1 MVLLAWFCGRFSRP
15 QCGTAF
21 GWRATPRTVA
31 WVAVRALQVAAAG
44 VTFAATAVRTDTP
57 PWTPC
62 MQVLF
67 DARGPSDLGPQRCP
81 SRTSLFSL
89 VPNSGFSM
97 RASNSAIVTLCQQPA
112 PCCSFQPCLS
122 SFWPP
127 PHRILVSAP
136 GRFPADYAS
145 TFHLAPASLLGRPRP
160 GNSVSGQPI
169 CGTDFKARIWHRIW
183 SRVCGLPIIFQLR
196 NADSAYEIC
205 PDSGLEICPA
215 NGGSC
220 NLLSRTGSAEKRS
233 SRHTKNSNSGRARTR
248 PGPMP
253 KANAKARKTARG
265 QY

>member
-1 MVLLAWFCGRFSRP
+1 MVRGRRVCCVARIMFHVTGVVSSVAGMAFCVAGVYLCGRRGARGLRGILRGRSLREQRDGTTCLVLLAWFCGRFSRP

-44 VTFAATAVRTDTP
+44 VTFAAAAVRTDTP

-67 DARGPSDLGPQRCP
+67 VARGPSDLGPQRCP

-136 GRFPADYAS
+136 GRFPAD
-145 TFHLAPASLLGRPRP
+145 
-160 GNSVSGQPI
+160 
-169 CGTDFKARIWHRIW
+169 
-183 SRVCGLPIIFQLR
+183 
-196 NADSAYEIC
+196 
-205 PDSGLEICPA
+205 
-215 NGGSC
+215 
-220 NLLSRTGSAEKRS
+220 
-233 SRHTKNSNSGRARTR
+233 
-248 PGPMP
+248 
-253 KANAKARKTARG
+253 
-265 QY
+265 